1 VEQTSILAICL
12 IAFSAVFFLL
22 ALLAV
27 VMQLITAAFPIVKQ
41 ELSTAYVAAI
51 SSTFNV
57 LIPGSKVT
65 RIEEIK

>member
-1 VEQTSILAICL
+1 VEPTNILAICL

-27 VMQLITAAFPIVKQ
+27 VMKLITALFPMVKE
-41 ELSTAYVAAI
+41 ELTTAHLAAI

>member
-1 VEQTSILAICL
+1 
-12 IAFSAVFFLL
+12 
-22 ALLAV
+22 
-27 VMQLITAAFPIVKQ
+27 MKLITALFPMVKE
-41 ELSTAYVAAI
+41 ELTTAHLAAI

>member
-1 VEQTSILAICL
+1 MEPDILTVCL

-22 ALLAV
+22 ALLAI
-27 VMQLITAAFPIVKQ
+27 VMQLITVAFPMVKQ